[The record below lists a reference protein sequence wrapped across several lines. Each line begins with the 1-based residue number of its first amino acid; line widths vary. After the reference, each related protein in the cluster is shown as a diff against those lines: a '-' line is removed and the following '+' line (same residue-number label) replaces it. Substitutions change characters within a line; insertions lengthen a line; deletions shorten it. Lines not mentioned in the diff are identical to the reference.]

1 MKDVLIRSSASAVEH
16 KMAGEVPDGE
26 VCYWSVH
33 GTPRQ
38 TEPGCRIWFSRDGRL
53 FASGEITGVEDG
65 RIWFEPLQTEDRDA
79 PEDPP
84 SRGFQYIEGEALDE

>member
-1 MKDVLIRSSASAVEH
+1 MKDVLISATEDAVEH
-16 KMAGEVPDGE
+16 KMVGEVQDGE
-26 VCYWSVH
+26 MCYWTVH

-38 TEPGCRIWFSRDGRL
+38 TEAGRRVWFARDGRL

-65 RIWFEPLQTEDRDA
+65 RIWFAPLQSEDRDA

-84 SRGFQYIEGEALDE
+84 SRGFQYIERVEA